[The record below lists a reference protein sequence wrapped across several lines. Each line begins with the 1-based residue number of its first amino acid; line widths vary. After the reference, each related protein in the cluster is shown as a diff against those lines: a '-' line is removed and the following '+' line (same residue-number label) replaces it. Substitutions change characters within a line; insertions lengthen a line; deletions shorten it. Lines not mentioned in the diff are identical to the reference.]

1 MHHRG
6 PLHHPNGMKK
16 ILSGLVSHCLVHPSW
31 PWVTWPITFSL
42 RSLFRNTNHH
52 NALNKA
58 QHTCFIVS
66 RENEMACARERVNLI
81 SLKNVSHQLKADGG
95 APMPEQINST
105 SKSMW
110 SFSRCSEQRLQPW
123 PAVPEIAHAMCST
136 YGIQELWLVVNQH
149 HPSNSLSR
157 SKYKWVWWSSWEP
170 RRRWSESWR

>member
-6 PLHHPNGMKK
+6 PPPPPPPKWHEK

-81 SLKNVSHQLKADGG
+81 SLKKCIAPAKSRWWCTNAWADQQHIKECVILQQMLRTEATALTCCARDSSRNVF
-95 APMPEQINST
+95 N
-105 SKSMW
+105 
-110 SFSRCSEQRLQPW
+110 
-123 PAVPEIAHAMCST
+123 
-136 YGIQELWLVVNQH
+136 LWDTRALA
-149 HPSNSLSR
+149 R
-157 SKYKWVWWSSWEP
+157 G
-170 RRRWSESWR
+170 